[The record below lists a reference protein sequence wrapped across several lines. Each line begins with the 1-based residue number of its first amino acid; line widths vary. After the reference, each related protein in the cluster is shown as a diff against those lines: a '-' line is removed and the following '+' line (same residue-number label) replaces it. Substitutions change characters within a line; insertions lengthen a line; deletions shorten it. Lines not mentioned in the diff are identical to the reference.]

1 MQGLNGGSASSGS
14 PHYRKGGDETMI
26 LLYAQVGE
34 ISEEQLDML
43 VDNLE
48 EEWPE
53 DRDYYINRQ
62 MLETLKDRGADSVLL
77 NLLSEALGSRD
88 EVDIL
93 WVDTDELEDE
103 ADQI

>member
-1 MQGLNGGSASSGS
+1 
-14 PHYRKGGDETMI
+14 MI

-53 DRDYYINRQ
+53 DRDYFINRAMID
-62 MLETLKDRGADSVLL
+62 MLKSRGADSVLL
-77 NLLSEALGSRD
+77 HLLNEALGNRD

-93 WVDTDELEDE
+93 WVDTEELEE
-103 ADQI
+103 ADEEDL

>member
-1 MQGLNGGSASSGS
+1 
-14 PHYRKGGDETMI
+14 MI

-53 DRDYYINRQ
+53 DRDYYINRSMIE
-62 MLETLKDRGADSVLL
+62 MLKTRGADDVLIH
-77 NLLSEALGSRD
+77 LLTEALGNRD

-93 WVDTDELEDE
+93 WVDTDEIEVEEEEDL
-103 ADQI
+103 

>member
-1 MQGLNGGSASSGS
+1 
-14 PHYRKGGDETMI
+14 MI
-26 LLYAQVGE
+26 LLYSQVGE
-34 ISEEQLDML
+34 LSEEQLDFL

-62 MLETLKDRGADSVLL
+62 MLDLLKQRGADATLVHMLTQ
-77 NLLSEALGSRD
+77 ALGDRD

-93 WVDTDELEDE
+93 WVDTDELEELEEEEDGF
-103 ADQI
+103 

>member
-1 MQGLNGGSASSGS
+1 
-14 PHYRKGGDETMI
+14 MI

-53 DRDYYINRQ
+53 DRDYYINRA
-62 MLETLKDRGADSVLL
+62 MIETLKARGADSVLIH
-77 NLLSEALGSRD
+77 LLTEALGNRD
-88 EVDIL
+88 EADIL
-93 WVDTDELEDE
+93 WVDTDELLEEDE
-103 ADQI
+103 EEL

>member
-1 MQGLNGGSASSGS
+1 
-14 PHYRKGGDETMI
+14 MI

-34 ISEEQLDML
+34 LSEEQLDFL

-53 DRDYYINRQ
+53 DRDYYIIRE
-62 MLETLKDRGADSVLL
+62 MLETLKQRGADSTLVHMLTQ
-77 NLLSEALGSRD
+77 ALGQRD

-93 WVDTDELEDE
+93 WVDTNELEEMEEDE
-103 ADQI
+103 DGF

>member
-1 MQGLNGGSASSGS
+1 
-14 PHYRKGGDETMI
+14 MI

-34 ISEEQLDML
+34 LSEEQLDFL

-53 DRDYYINRQ
+53 DRDYYISRE
-62 MLETLKDRGADSVLL
+62 MLETLKQRGADSTLVHMLTQ
-77 NLLSEALGSRD
+77 ALGQRD

-93 WVDTDELEDE
+93 WVDTNELEEMEEDE
-103 ADQI
+103 DGF

>member
-1 MQGLNGGSASSGS
+1 
-14 PHYRKGGDETMI
+14 MI
-26 LLYAQVGE
+26 LLYSQVGE

-53 DRDYYINRQ
+53 DRDYYINRAMID
-62 MLETLKDRGADSVLL
+62 MLKARGADSVLL
-77 NLLSEALGSRD
+77 HLLTEALGNRD

-93 WVDTDELEDE
+93 WVDTDELEGEDDD
-103 ADQI
+103 A

>member
-1 MQGLNGGSASSGS
+1 
-14 PHYRKGGDETMI
+14 MI

-34 ISEEQLDML
+34 LSEEQLDFL

-53 DRDYYINRQ
+53 DRDYFINRA
-62 MLETLKDRGADSVLL
+62 MLETLKQRGADATLL
-77 NLLSEALGSRD
+77 HMLTQAMGDRE

-93 WVDTDELEDE
+93 WVDTDELEELDE
-103 ADQI
+103 EEDGF